1 LAAAIRTFGVNV
13 SISEVPN
20 PDSQRALLFK
30 YYEIVPSGL
39 ISEFGSHNILNLH
52 NGKLPEYRGL
62 HTMSWMIQK
71 GEEFGYL
78 TLHQVS
84 SKVDAGAI
92 VAELTFPISP
102 EMDVNDASQ
111 IINSGVINWLPKEV
125 NCWLEDPHTVL
136 KAKSEILFPP
146 YPRKFDDNYFDSTW
160 SKKDAVNLLR
170 AVNPPYGP
178 GGIYVDGPNQF
189 RVCLPVSS
197 ASQEFC
203 KAHLTKDLML
213 QLSDSAVLVQELSSK
228 F

>member
-1 LAAAIRTFGVNV
+1 MNV

-20 PDSQRALLFK
+20 PDSQKALLFK
-30 YYEIVPSGL
+30 YFEIVPTKV
-39 ISEFGSHNILNLH
+39 ISEFGSNNILNLH

-71 GEEFGYL
+71 GEKLGCL

-84 SKVDAGAI
+84 EKVDAGAI
-92 VAELTFPISP
+92 VAELIFPISP
-102 EMDVNDASQ
+102 EMDVNDASR

-125 NCWLEDPHTVL
+125 YCWLEDSNKVL
-136 KAKSEILFPP
+136 KTKSKILFPP

-178 GGIYVDGPNQF
+178 GGIYVDGPKHF

-213 QLSDSAVLVQELSSK
+213 QLSDSVVLVQEISSK
-228 F
+228 S